1 MESMSIGESIRKIRK
16 AKNIKSKDLAK
27 KLNIAPSTLS
37 SYENN
42 KNLVSLAMLDKIA
55 QVLNVPIESIIN
67 NVSETNSLN
76 SETIKDFFEQLVQCD
91 SSKSAE
97 LLIELNNIYLRHQ

>member
-42 KNLVSLAMLDKIA
+42 QNNVSISILDRIA
-55 QVLNVPIESIIN
+55 KALNVPMEFIIN
-67 NVSETNSLN
+67 GVSETNSLN

-97 LLIELNNIYLRHQ
+97 LLIELNNIYLKHQ